1 MLARY
6 GQKSAV
12 CLALMISFVSHP
24 AAAKHACDTQ
34 STKGDICLCELS
46 DLHPTQA
53 SVGIEE
59 VRIKAENLKD
69 QFKGRSERD
78 FLKYLRKHNKE
89 EPVVIG
95 PNGIFYIID
104 HHHLARALYDIGA
117 SETYCIIVDNLS
129 DTKLANFWK
138 RLEDDNQVYL
148 KDANGNPITPD
159 DLPTSVNNMSNDP
172 FRSLAGAV
180 RELCGFEKNDKSA
193 GGEDYLEFQWAD
205 YFRAHWAQTGITVKD
220 IDADFERAT
229 DAALQLATRKDAVSL
244 QVIRGKFHAT
254 DRHSFC
260 PSTKLWPARLR
271 PFAFC

>member
-1 MLARY
+1 MLASC
-6 GQKSAV
+6 GQNAPSV
-12 CLALMISFVSHP
+12 LGVALMISFVTQS

-46 DLHPTQA
+46 DLHPTQV

-59 VRIKAENLKD
+59 VRVKAEKLRD
-69 QFKGRSERD
+69 EFQRRSERD
-78 FLKYLRKHNKE
+78 FLKYLRKHDKE

-95 PNGIFYIID
+95 PNGTFYITD

-129 DTKLANFWK
+129 DTKPDDFWK
-138 RLEDDNQVYL
+138 HLEDNNEIYL
-148 KDANGNPITPD
+148 KDPNGNSITPH
-159 DLPTSVNNMSNDP
+159 DLPTSVNDMGNDP

-193 GGEDYLEFQWAD
+193 NGEDYLEFQWAD

-220 IDADFERAT
+220 IDTNFERAT
-229 DAALQLATRKDAVSL
+229 DAALQLATRKEAVSL
-244 QVIRGKFHAT
+244 PGYTGRSSC
-254 DRHSFC
+254 D
-260 PSTKLWPARLR
+260 
-271 PFAFC
+271 